1 MTVAD
6 SSFNLNMH
14 THRLLQNEPF
24 FAALSRRIDKRATTS
39 VPTAGVHITKD
50 GRFEMLYNPDF
61 MERIIEECGEVKE
74 NRENPYRWVRGILM
88 HEFYHL
94 IYGHV
99 TTRMPEEGMSKL
111 WNIATDLAINTH
123 IADEIPT
130 NGCIPGR
137 GPFTELE
144 TGLSADAY
152 YKILQD
158 DEQAS
163 EDDSEGS
170 NDSSGD
176 GEDGEGQGQG
186 EGGED
191 EEQDDSGGSGS
202 GSGGGGMGDADPLD
216 DHSGW
221 GEATGEDAAT
231 SQQIAEERLKQM
243 VKDAVQE
250 AGAKGWGSVS
260 ASMRKQIVDSIAT
273 KVDWKKVLRSFV
285 KASQKANRR
294 STVKRI
300 NKRFPYIHA
309 GKRAERVARVA
320 ISIDQSGSVSDTML
334 KAFFAELEQLSK
346 YAEFVVVP
354 FDTRVDEDL
363 VYTWKKG
370 EKKKWERVMS
380 GGTCFNAPSQY
391 VNDNKFDGHIV
402 LTDMCAEKPIPS
414 KCRRM
419 WMTDNYGATQPYF
432 KTHEKVLE
440 ITT

>member
-1 MTVAD
+1 MTIAD

-14 THRLLQNEPF
+14 THRLLQDEPF

-39 VPTAGVHITKD
+39 VPTAGVHITQD

-61 MERIIEECGEVKE
+61 MERMIEECGETKE
-74 NRENPYRWVRGILM
+74 NRDNPFRWVRGILM

-123 IADEIPT
+123 IPDELPPS
-130 NGCIPGR
+130 GCIPGF
-137 GPFTELE
+137 GPFAELE

-163 EDDSEGS
+163 EDDSDGS
-170 NDSSGD
+170 KDSSGD
-176 GEDGEGQGQG
+176 DDGEGEGQGGQG
-186 EGGED
+186 DQD
-191 EEQDDSGGSGS
+191 EQQDNQDDDNDGSS
-202 GSGGGGMGDADPLD
+202 GGMGDAEPMD

-221 GEATGEDAAT
+221 GEAVGEDAAT

-250 AGAKGWGSVS
+250 ASSKGWGSVS
-260 ASMRKQIVDSIAT
+260 SSMRKQIVDSIAT

-285 KASQKANRR
+285 KASQKASRR

-334 KAFFAELEQLSK
+334 AAFFAELEQLSK

-354 FDTRVDEDL
+354 FDTRVDDDL

-370 EKKKWERVMS
+370 EKKKWERVMH
-380 GGTCFNAPSQY
+380 GGTCFNAPTQF

>member
-14 THRLLQNEPF
+14 THRLLQDEPF

-39 VPTAGVHITKD
+39 VPTAGVHITQD

-61 MERIIEECGEVKE
+61 MERMIEECGDTKE
-74 NRENPYRWVRGILM
+74 NRDNPYRWVRGILM

-99 TTRMPEEGMSKL
+99 TTRMPEGGMTKL
-111 WNIATDLAINTH
+111 WNVATDLAINTH
-123 IADEIPT
+123 IPDELPPS
-130 NGCIPGR
+130 GCIPGR
-137 GPFTELE
+137 GPFAQLE
-144 TGLSADAY
+144 PELSADAY

-163 EDDSEGS
+163 EDDSDGS
-170 NDSSGD
+170 KDSSGD
-176 GEDGEGQGQG
+176 DEGEGQGQG
-186 EGGED
+186 GQGDQD
-191 EEQDDSGGSGS
+191 EEQDDNGGSN
-202 GSGGGGMGDADPLD
+202 GGMGDAEPLD

-221 GEATGEDAAT
+221 GEAVGEDAAT
-231 SQQIAEERLKQM
+231 NQQIAEERLKQM

-250 AGAKGWGSVS
+250 ASTKGWGSVS
-260 ASMRKQIVDSIAT
+260 AGMRKQIVDSIAT

-285 KASQKANRR
+285 KASQKSSRR

-300 NKRFPYIHA
+300 NRRFPYIHA

-334 KAFFAELEQLSK
+334 AAFFAELEQLSK

-370 EKKKWERVMS
+370 EKKKWERVMY
-380 GGTCFNAPSQY
+380 GGTCFNAPTQY

>member
-14 THRLLQNEPF
+14 THRLLQDEPF

-39 VPTAGVHITKD
+39 VPTAGVHITQD

-74 NRENPYRWVRGILM
+74 NRDNPFRWVRGILM

-99 TTRMPEEGMSKL
+99 TTRMPEGGMTKL
-111 WNIATDLAINTH
+111 WNVATDLAINTH
-123 IADEIPT
+123 IPDELPPS
-130 NGCIPGR
+130 GCIPGR
-137 GPFTELE
+137 GPFAQLE
-144 TGLSADAY
+144 PELSADAY

-163 EDDSEGS
+163 EDDSDGS
-170 NDSSGD
+170 KDSSGD
-176 GEDGEGQGQG
+176 DEGEGQGQG
-186 EGGED
+186 GQGDQD
-191 EEQDDSGGSGS
+191 EEQDDNGGSN
-202 GSGGGGMGDADPLD
+202 GGMGDAEPLD

-221 GEATGEDAAT
+221 GEAVGEDAAT
-231 SQQIAEERLKQM
+231 NQQIAEERLKQM

-250 AGAKGWGSVS
+250 ASTKGWGSVS
-260 ASMRKQIVDSIAT
+260 AGMRKQIVDSIAT

-285 KASQKANRR
+285 KASQKSSRR

-300 NKRFPYIHA
+300 NRRFPYIHA

-370 EKKKWERVMS
+370 EKKKWERVMH
-380 GGTCFNAPSQY
+380 GGTCFNAPTQY

>member
-14 THRLLQNEPF
+14 THRLLQDEPF

-39 VPTAGVHITKD
+39 VPTAGVHITQD

-61 MERIIEECGEVKE
+61 MERIIEECGDTKE
-74 NRENPYRWVRGILM
+74 NRDNPYRWVRGILM

-99 TTRMPEEGMSKL
+99 TTRMPEGGMTKL
-111 WNIATDLAINTH
+111 WNVATDLAINTH
-123 IADEIPT
+123 IPDELPPS
-130 NGCIPGR
+130 GCIPGR
-137 GPFTELE
+137 GPFAQLE
-144 TGLSADAY
+144 PELSADAY

-163 EDDSEGS
+163 EDDSDGS
-170 NDSSGD
+170 KDSSGD
-176 GEDGEGQGQG
+176 GEDGEGEGQGQG
-186 EGGED
+186 GQGDQD
-191 EEQDDSGGSGS
+191 EEQDDNGGSN
-202 GSGGGGMGDADPLD
+202 GGMGDAEPLD

-221 GEATGEDAAT
+221 GEAVGEDAAT
-231 SQQIAEERLKQM
+231 NQQIAEERLKQM

-250 AGAKGWGSVS
+250 ASTKGWGSVS
-260 ASMRKQIVDSIAT
+260 AGMRKQIVDSIAT

-285 KASQKANRR
+285 KASQKSSRR

-300 NKRFPYIHA
+300 NRRFPYIHA

-334 KAFFAELEQLSK
+334 AAFFAELEQLSK

-370 EKKKWERVMS
+370 EKKKWERVMY
-380 GGTCFNAPSQY
+380 GGTCFNAPTQY